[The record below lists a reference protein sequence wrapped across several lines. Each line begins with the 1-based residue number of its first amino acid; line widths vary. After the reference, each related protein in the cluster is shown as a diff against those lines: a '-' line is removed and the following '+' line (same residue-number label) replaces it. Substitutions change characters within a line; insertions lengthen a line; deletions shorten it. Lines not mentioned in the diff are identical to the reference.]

1 VLNPRLAASF
11 SFPFIF
17 LALLAPMTARAAAAA
32 ADNEL
37 TPQEKADGW
46 RLLFDGKTGDGW
58 SISGRPLPQANIVDG
73 TISTRDLG
81 EGRPKYVAVTD
92 ESFGDFVLQADFK
105 VTHECNSGIFFRV
118 ADPED
123 PVQTGLEFQIFDSYG
138 WDRDPA
144 WKHIPKNKP
153 DEAKYWACGALY
165 AASPPS
171 ENAMKPAGEWNHVEI
186 TAVGPKITFVLNGK
200 TVNQVNLDDWATV
213 GKNPDGTDNKYKR
226 AMKDFPRVGKIGLQD
241 HNKVGTKDPHDAWFK
256 NVKIKPL
263 ASAGA
268 DAKIRISNK
277 PAAGK

>member
-1 VLNPRLAASF
+1 MKPWPVVNAFALMV
-11 SFPFIF
+11 
-17 LALLAPMTARAAAAA
+17 ALLMLAPSAAHA

-37 TPQEKADGW
+37 TSQEKAEGW
-46 RLLFDGKTGDGW
+46 RLLFDGRTGGGW
-58 SISGRPLPQANIVDG
+58 SIAGRPLPQANVVDG
-73 TISTRDLG
+73 TISTRGVG
-81 EGRPKYVAVTD
+81 EGRPKYVVVTD

-123 PVQTGLEFQIFDSYG
+123 PVQTGLEFQIFDSHG
-138 WDRDPA
+138 WGRDKA

-165 AASPPS
+165 AAQPPS
-171 ENAMKPAGEWNHVEI
+171 ENAVKPAGEWNHVEI
-186 TAVGPKITFVLNGK
+186 TAIGPKVTFVLNGK
-200 TVNQVNLDDWATV
+200 TVNRINLDDWTTV

-226 AMKDFPRVGKIGLQD
+226 ALRDFPRVGKIGLQD

-263 ASAGA
+263 GAGDSAAKSGDSNKGSAG
-268 DAKIRISNK
+268 K
-277 PAAGK
+277 